1 MREPA
6 ETQGRDSLE
15 EIAMLAL
22 EFGRLLMEAGASAR
36 SVEEITARVAVGLGA
51 ERMDLR
57 VGYASLAITIG
68 HRARRHHP
76 DAQSRPV
83 GREPERYS
91 SSSTGL
97 QVSSGLKSSIFAK
110 MLSVSGPRSFW

>member
-1 MREPA
+1 
-6 ETQGRDSLE
+6 
-15 EIAMLAL
+15 
-22 EFGRLLMEAGASAR
+22 MEAGAGAR
-36 SVEEITARVAVGLGA
+36 SVKEIAAQVAIGLGA
-51 ERMDLR
+51 ERMDLQ

-83 GREPERYS
+83 RREPERYS

-97 QVSSGLKSSIFAK
+97 QVLSGLKSSIFAK
-110 MLSVSGPRSFW
+110 MLTVSGPRSFS